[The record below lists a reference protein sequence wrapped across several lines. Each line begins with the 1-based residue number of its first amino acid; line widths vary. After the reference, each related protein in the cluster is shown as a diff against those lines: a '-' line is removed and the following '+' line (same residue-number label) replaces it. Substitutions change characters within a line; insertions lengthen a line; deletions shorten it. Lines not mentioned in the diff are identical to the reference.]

1 MSHEI
6 AVELPREHYE
16 TLDRTFELIEEQ
28 RLRMAN
34 PDVIG
39 FMLFHSG
46 RLKIEIFADEHPPPH
61 FRVKF
66 KNKTANFSIKD
77 CAPLN
82 GDTVV
87 KRNIKEIKKWWR
99 DHKQDLI
106 DTWNDSRPAD
116 CPVGQYSE

>member
-6 AVELPREHYE
+6 VVELPREHYE
-16 TLDRTFELIEEQ
+16 TLERTFELIEEK
-28 RLRMAN
+28 RSRMAN

-66 KNKTANFSIKD
+66 KNKTANFRIKD
-77 CAPLN
+77 CISLN
-82 GDTVV
+82 GDAVV
-87 KRNIKEIKKWWR
+87 KRNIREIKKWWR

-116 CPVGQYSE
+116 CPVGQYIE